1 MIINSKKDSLNYILV
16 KRGGYKLFSHK
27 LLNRPKLPL
36 ISSSYE
42 KKINILLSKP
52 LINKQ
57 TNSQINR
64 KYFKNSHFNSNST
77 INNPL
82 NHDYRKI
89 EESLIEKHPNSYQ
102 NNSIKSRNL
111 GTSMTLGDYFP
122 NDKTLTQLS
131 NNNCTTNENNLTL
144 MTNLNIFNNIYNSYK
159 NNINSQDDPSS
170 NEDAVT
176 NSTVSI
182 DSYIKREKNIKK
194 QKEIKERILKLN
206 EKKKFDFMKNIL
218 KDDKNFLIDDYLK
231 YKIATKSNRFL
242 SCNNNNNN
250 SRYSFLNGEYKNK
263 KKDGCPILIKDIKI
277 KSLLN
282 DYENKKLE
290 LLKLKP
296 LILNEN
302 YLNNRYGKDMNKISG
317 INDYE
322 LKINL
327 KKNLKSHITI
337 GNNVNIF
344 DLTNSK

>member
-1 MIINSKKDSLNYILV
+1 MIINTKKESLNYVLL

-42 KKINILLSKP
+42 KKLNILLSKP
-52 LINKQ
+52 LINEQ

-64 KYFKNSHFNSNST
+64 KYFKDSHINSNST
-77 INNPL
+77 NNNPL
-82 NHDYRKI
+82 NYDSRKI
-89 EESLIEKHPNSYQ
+89 EESLIEKHPNSIQ

-111 GTSMTLGDYFP
+111 GTSITFGDYFP
-122 NDKTLTQLS
+122 NEKTLTQLS

-144 MTNLNIFNNIYNSYK
+144 MTNLNIFNNIHNNYK
-159 NNINSQDDPSS
+159 NNIHTQDDQQF
-170 NEDAVT
+170 NDDALT

-182 DSYIKREKNIKK
+182 DSYLKRKKNIKK
-194 QKEIKERILKLN
+194 QIEIKERILKLN

-231 YKIATKSNRFL
+231 NKIVSKSNRFL
-242 SCNNNNNN
+242 SCNNNNN
-250 SRYSFLNGEYKNK
+250 SRYSFLNGQYKNI
-263 KKDGCPILIKDIKI
+263 KKDGHPILIKDIKT

-327 KKNLKSHITI
+327 KKNVKSHITI

-344 DLTNSK
+344 DLTNNK